1 MLHEKVASG
10 EMTEEQ
16 AAASGLRTRLRAAVN
31 GHEISLVD
39 MPRAPLPLLDGDVV
53 LAGSDG
59 LQTLSDDAIGE
70 VIGRNLEAEG
80 STLSVRVIQSV
91 LAEQHPKQDN
101 TTAAILK
108 PPADWLFAPFA
119 FAPTPEPEVVQDDPA
134 NTTQRIVPRSL
145 RSSTGE
151 QPTPAP

>member
-1 MLHEKVASG
+1 
-10 EMTEEQ
+10 MTEEQ
-16 AAASGLRTRLRAAVN
+16 AAATGLRTRLRSAVN
-31 GHEISLVD
+31 GHEISFVD
-39 MPRAPLPLLDGDVV
+39 LPRAPLPLLEGDVV

-59 LQTLSDDAIGE
+59 LQTLTDEAIGE
-70 VIGRNLEAEG
+70 VVARNLEAEA
-80 STLSVRVIQSV
+80 SVLSVRVVQSI

-108 PPADWLFAPFA
+108 PPAEWLFAPFA
-119 FAPTPEPEVVQDDPA
+119 FAPPPPEPEVEQGDAA

-145 RSSTGE
+145 RPPAGE